1 MASKKNKEEEQQD
14 RLLSLAMDGIKCG
27 FAMAVRMYQ
36 PLKDELRMR
45 ELTSWCTLNGVP
57 RAAVDALIER
67 KTVEVKAM
75 GSGKNS
81 PKYISLEQLTSAL
94 LAEHVRVAMM

>member
-1 MASKKNKEEEQQD
+1 MASKKNKEEQQQD
-14 RLLSLAMDGIKCG
+14 RLLSLAMDGIKAG
-27 FAMAVRMYQ
+27 FAAAVKMYQ
-36 PLKDELRMR
+36 PLKDELRLR
-45 ELTSWCTLNGVP
+45 ELASWCTLNGVEKS
-57 RAAVDALIER
+57 VVEALIKRE
-67 KTVEVKAM
+67 TVEVKAM